1 MQSVKRVSFFAAAF
15 AAMLLCSSVTGYA
28 QKIGVI
34 DATFIQD
41 LPEYKAAMDK
51 MQAASKMW
59 NDTLATMANN
69 YKATTDKYQKIASTM
84 SDDAKQKAAA
94 ELDQLQQTAN
104 AYQNA
109 KFNQQ
114 NGEMVKMQAD
124 LLGPIRD
131 KIKKEVETVAKKRKI
146 DIVLQ
151 KDNAVFV
158 GEGVTDLTD
167 DVKKALK

>member
-1 MQSVKRVSFFAAAF
+1 MFFAAAF
-15 AAMLLCSSVTGYA
+15 AAMLLCSSANGYA

-41 LPEYKAAMDK
+41 LPAYKAAMDK
-51 MQAASKMW
+51 MQAASKIW
-59 NDTLATMANN
+59 NDSLSMMATN
-69 YKATTDKYQKIASTM
+69 YKATTEKYQKIASTM

-94 ELDQLQQTAN
+94 ELDQLQQSAN

-131 KIKKEVETVAKKRKI
+131 MIKKEVESIAKKRKI

-158 GEGVTDLTD
+158 GDGVTDLTD
-167 DVKKALK
+167 EVKKALK